1 MTPNLSSVNR
11 SYLKSWIAVFILVA
25 IAFTEYYIVLDTL
38 TNIVSNME
46 FIETLNIMGVFF
58 GGVGI
63 ATVIGSI
70 VSNTVIKQ
78 EKLML
83 LWFLLGITSFLL
95 FSITEG
101 ASLLVISTISLL
113 LGISIGLGM
122 PSIMAYFADTFEIER
137 RGRFGGTIW
146 FVVGVCISVFA
157 LVTITLGP
165 AARMQSLAIFV
176 GIGLLIFLLTKQR
189 KTEEKKRQP
198 KLTLIIRE
206 RRILLYVV
214 PWIMF
219 CLINSLEAPILENFF
234 GSDFFSIVPVAELAI
249 SSITALI
256 GGFISDFEGR
266 KRVAII
272 GFVLIGIGYA
282 VLGFVPN
289 LMISWY
295 LYVLVDGIAWGMF
308 VLVFIMV
315 VWGDFGANTAKEKYY
330 LIGGLP
336 FLISWFLQFLI
347 EPNIAAIPVEAAFS
361 LASLFL
367 FIAVVPLMFAPETLP
382 EKKLEKRRL
391 KKYAETARK
400 LKEKLE
406 GNTPT

>member
-1 MTPNLSSVNR
+1 M
-11 SYLKSWIAVFILVA
+11 KSWIAVFILVA